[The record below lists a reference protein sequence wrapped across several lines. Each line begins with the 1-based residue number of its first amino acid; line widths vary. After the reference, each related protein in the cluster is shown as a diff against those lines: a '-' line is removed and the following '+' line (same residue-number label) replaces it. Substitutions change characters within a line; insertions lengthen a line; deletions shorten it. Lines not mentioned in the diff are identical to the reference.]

1 MEAGKFR
8 ERVTIQVPREVRS
21 TLGET
26 TLVWEDVAT
35 VWANVYAY
43 SGRDVLQAMQVNMI
57 ITHKVYMRF
66 REGLTP
72 EHRLLWRGRTLEIT
86 AVMERPS
93 SWGREDRA
101 VLEIMTREKQ

>member
-1 MEAGKFR
+1 MEAGRFR
-8 ERVTIQVPREVRS
+8 ERVTIQAPRDVRS

-26 TLVWEDVAT
+26 TLQWDDVAT
-35 VWANVYAY
+35 VWAYVYAY

-57 ITHKVYMRF
+57 ITHKVFIRYRD
-66 REGLTP
+66 GITP
-72 EHRLLWRGRTLEIT
+72 EHRLLWRGRILEIT

-93 SWGREDRA
+93 SYGREDRA